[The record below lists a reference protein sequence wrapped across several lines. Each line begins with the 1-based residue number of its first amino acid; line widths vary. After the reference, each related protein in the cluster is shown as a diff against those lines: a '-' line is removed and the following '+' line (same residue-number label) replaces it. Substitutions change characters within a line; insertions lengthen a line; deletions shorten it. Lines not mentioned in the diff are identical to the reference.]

1 MADELVEVFDLADV
15 DLRAGQKGLDAE
27 EIDDDAALDAPRQS
41 ALDGVA
47 SVVGILD
54 QIPHPHEVGLLLG
67 EHDLALF
74 VFDVF

>member
-1 MADELVEVFDLADV
+1 MADELVEVLDLADV

-27 EIDDDAALDAPRQS
+27 EADDDAALDAPHQPT
-41 ALDGVA
+41 LDGVA
-47 SVVGILD
+47 SVVSILD

-67 EHDLALF
+67 EHDLAVL